1 MTTHAMDSANGASSS
16 SPTSPPNTHNQNPRR
31 AWAIM
36 DPVRW
41 QIRFALVLSCLSC
54 VCTLAALLA
63 LAWALHSLQNVIG
76 PAPEWGPNL
85 TPVIVFH
92 ALVAATLAT
101 MVAYVLRR
109 LSFDQSHVAAF
120 KLETILRTQL
130 TTHIAALPL
139 GRAQQIGAGALAKV
153 VYDDVKELH
162 VYVADSTPLYARAY
176 FLPVITLLALLC
188 LDWRLALAAVGVLV
202 MGMGILNGIMKDR
215 PEIMRRYN
223 EEREKVSAAI
233 IEYVQAMP
241 VVRSFDSGQSTFG
254 RYQNALNDYLR
265 IFSALWLRM
274 ALPAK
279 LSMALLNPMPTLAV
293 LLWLGAYFIWRDS
306 LAFSTWI
313 AVLLLGT
320 GMAEALT
327 PLHSIGHLIDRAKI
341 SVGRI
346 QEIMDIPVLVQP
358 EHSKTPHDTSVVFE
372 NVSFAYE
379 TGHNH
384 ALKNIS
390 FIAKPGT
397 VTALVG
403 PSGAGK
409 TTVARLIP
417 RFWDV
422 TEGRILVG
430 GCDVRELSNDCLMQ
444 QVAFVF
450 QDTFLF
456 SGSIA
461 DNIRLGLPDA
471 TLEQIQEAA
480 RKAQAHEFIEQ
491 LPQGYDTDAG
501 ERGSFLSGGQRQRIT
516 LARAIL
522 QNRPILV
529 LDEATAFADPENEAA
544 IISALSELMRGK
556 TVLMVAHRLSTICDA
571 DQILVFDRGQLVE
584 RGKHH
589 DLLTQQ
595 GTYARLWNS
604 YQQAQNWALGDSIH
618 ALTKTDSIS

>member
-1 MTTHAMDSANGASSS
+1 
-16 SPTSPPNTHNQNPRR
+16 
-31 AWAIM
+31 M
-36 DPVRW
+36 DPVRG
-41 QIRFALVLSCLSC
+41 QIRFALALSC
-54 VCTLAALLA
+54 VSCACTLAALLA
-63 LAWALHSLQNVIG
+63 LAFALHSLQTAALNHVIY
-76 PAPEWGPNL
+76 
-85 TPVIVFH
+85 
-92 ALVAATLAT
+92 ALLAAIFAT
-101 MVAYVLRR
+101 MAAYVVRR

-139 GRAQQIGAGALAKV
+139 GVAQQIGAGALAKV

-162 VYVADSTPLYARAY
+162 IYVADSTPLYARAY
-176 FLPVITLLALLC
+176 FLPAITLLTLLW
-188 LDWRLALAAVGVLV
+188 LDWRLALAAVAVLV
-202 MGMGILNGIMKDR
+202 IGMGILSSIMQDR
-215 PEIMRRYN
+215 PEIMRKYN

-254 RYQNALNDYLR
+254 RYQNALNDYLTM
-265 IFSALWLRM
+265 FSALWLRM
-274 ALPAK
+274 GLPAK

-293 LLWLGAYFIWRDS
+293 LLCLGAYFIWQDN
-306 LAFSTWI
+306 LEFSTWV
-313 AVLLLGT
+313 AVLILGT

-341 SVGRI
+341 SITRI
-346 QEIMDIPVLVQP
+346 QEVMDIPVLAQP
-358 EHSKTPHDTSVVFE
+358 EQSKTPLDSSVVFE
-372 NVSFAYE
+372 NVSFSYE
-379 TGHNH
+379 AGHSS

-390 FIAKPGT
+390 FTAKPGT
-397 VTALVG
+397 ITALVG

-430 GCDVRELSNDCLMQ
+430 GVDVRELSNDVLMQ

-471 TLEQIQEAA
+471 TLEDIEQAA
-480 RKAQAHEFIEQ
+480 RKAQAHEFITQ
-491 LPQGYDTDAG
+491 LPNGYATDAG

-544 IISALSELMRGK
+544 IITALSALMRGK

-584 RGKHH
+584 QGKHN
-589 DLLTQQ
+589 DLLAQK
-595 GTYARLWNS
+595 GTYAQLWNS
-604 YQQAQNWALGDSIH
+604 YQQAQNWALGDSIATSTH
-618 ALTKTDSIS
+618 TAQESTL

>member
-1 MTTHAMDSANGASSS
+1 MAAPAMAVDAANEAASSS
-16 SPTSPPNTHNQNPRR
+16 ASISSRPNSHR

-36 DPVRW
+36 DPVRG
-41 QIRFALVLSCLSC
+41 QIRFALLLSCLSC
-54 VCTLAALLA
+54 ACTLIALLA
-63 LAWALHSLQNVIG
+63 LAYALYNLQEMMGSPAAGMGNVFNG
-76 PAPEWGPNL
+76 
-85 TPVIVFH
+85 F
-92 ALVAATLAT
+92 VAAILAT
-101 MVAYVLRR
+101 VAAYVLRR
-109 LSFDQSHVAAF
+109 LSFDQSHMAAF

-139 GRAQQIGAGALAKV
+139 GVAQKMGAGALAKV

-176 FLPVITLLALLC
+176 FLPAITLLVLLW
-188 LDWRLALAAVGVLV
+188 LDWRLALAAVAVLV
-202 MGMGILNGIMKDR
+202 IGVIILSSIMKDR

-223 EEREKVSAAI
+223 EEREKVSASI

-254 RYQNALNDYLR
+254 RYQLALNNYLK
-265 IFSALWLRM
+265 IFGALWAKM

-293 LLWLGAYFIWRDS
+293 LLWLGAYFMWHNS
-306 LAFSTWI
+306 LAFSTWV

-341 SVGRI
+341 SISRI
-346 QEIMDIPVLVQP
+346 QQVMNIPVLAQP
-358 EHSKTPHDTSVVFE
+358 AQSKMPVDASVAFE

-379 TGHNH
+379 SGDNH

-390 FIAKPGT
+390 FTAQPGT

-430 GCDVRELSNDCLMQ
+430 GVDVRELSNDILMQ

-456 SGSIA
+456 SGSIT

-471 TLEQIQEAA
+471 SLEQVQNAA
-480 RKAQAHEFIEQ
+480 RKAQADNFIEQ
-491 LPQGYDTDAG
+491 LPHGYDTNAG

-544 IISALSELMRGK
+544 IVAAISELIRGK

-571 DQILVFDRGQLVE
+571 DQILVFDRGQLLE
-584 RGKHH
+584 QGQHN
-589 DLLTQQ
+589 DLLAQN
-595 GTYARLWNS
+595 GTYARLWHS
-604 YQQAQNWALGDSIH
+604 YQQAQNWALGDSINISAH
-618 ALTKTDSIS
+618 KT

>member
-1 MTTHAMDSANGASSS
+1 MAAPTMAVDTANETA
-16 SPTSPPNTHNQNPRR
+16 SPPASISSNQNSHR
-31 AWAIM
+31 AWTIM
-36 DPVRW
+36 DPVRG
-41 QIRFALVLSCLSC
+41 QIRFALLLSCLSC
-54 VCTLAALLA
+54 ACTLIALLA
-63 LAWALHSLQNVIG
+63 LAYALYNLQEMIG
-76 PAPEWGPNL
+76 PPTLAFN
-85 TPVIVFH
+85 
-92 ALVAATLAT
+92 ALAAATLAT
-101 MVAYVLRR
+101 VLAYALRR

-176 FLPVITLLALLC
+176 FLPVITLLVLLW
-188 LDWRLALAAVGVLV
+188 LDWRLALAAVAVLV
-202 MGMGILNGIMKDR
+202 IGIIILSSIMKDR

-223 EEREKVSAAI
+223 EEREKVSASI

-254 RYQNALNDYLR
+254 RYQLALNNYLKV
-265 IFSALWLRM
+265 FGALWAKM

-293 LLWLGAYFIWRDS
+293 LLWLGAYFMWHNS
-306 LAFSTWI
+306 LAFNTWV

-341 SVGRI
+341 SVTRI
-346 QEIMDIPVLVQP
+346 QQVMDIPVLAQP
-358 EHSKTPHDTSVVFE
+358 AQSKTPLDASVVFE

-379 TGHNH
+379 SGHHH

-390 FIAKPGT
+390 FTAQPGT

-430 GCDVRELSNDCLMQ
+430 GIDVRELSNDILMQ

-471 TLEQIQEAA
+471 SLEQVKNAA
-480 RKAQAHEFIEQ
+480 RKAQADEFIAQ
-491 LPQGYDTDAG
+491 LPHGYDTDAG

-544 IISALSELMRGK
+544 IVTAISELIRGK

-571 DQILVFDRGQLVE
+571 DQILVFDRGQLLE
-584 RGKHH
+584 QGQHN
-589 DLLTQQ
+589 DLLAQNGIYT
-595 GTYARLWNS
+595 RLWHS
-604 YQQAQNWALGDSIH
+604 YQQAQNWALGDSI
-618 ALTKTDSIS
+618 AIST

>member
-1 MTTHAMDSANGASSS
+1 MSAHPIDTAVNEAVC
-16 SPTSPPNTHNQNPRR
+16 PPPATANTSEPRSKRR

-36 DPVRW
+36 HPVRG
-41 QIRFALVLSCLSC
+41 QIRFALLLSCLSC
-54 VCTLAALLA
+54 ACTLAALLA
-63 LAWALHSLQNVIG
+63 LAFTLYTLQAATNPTPEVGPLALI
-76 PAPEWGPNL
+76 
-85 TPVIVFH
+85 TTFH

-101 MVAYVLRR
+101 MAAYVLRR
-109 LSFDQSHVAAF
+109 LSFDQSHIAAF

-139 GRAQQIGAGALAKV
+139 GRAQQMGAGALAKV

-162 VYVADSTPLYARAY
+162 IYVADSTPLYARAY
-176 FLPVITLLALLC
+176 FLPLITLLALLW
-188 LDWRLALAAVGVLV
+188 LDWRLALAAVAVLV
-202 MGMGILNGIMKDR
+202 IGMGILSSIMKDR

-254 RYQNALNDYLR
+254 RYQNALNDYLKM
-265 IFSALWLRM
+265 FSALWLKM
-274 ALPAK
+274 GLPAK

-293 LLWLGAYFIWRDS
+293 LLWLGAYFIWRDN
-306 LAFSTWI
+306 LAFNTWV

-341 SVGRI
+341 SVSRI
-346 QEIMDIPVLVQP
+346 QEIMDIAVLPQP
-358 EHSKTPHDTSVVFE
+358 AQSKTPLDASVVFE

-379 TGHNH
+379 TSHSH

-390 FIAKPGT
+390 FTAKPGT

-430 GCDVRELSNDCLMQ
+430 GIDVRELSNDVLMQ

-461 DNIRLGLPDA
+461 DNIRLGLPNA
-471 TLEQIQEAA
+471 TLEEIEHAA
-480 RKAQAHEFIEQ
+480 RKAQAHEFIMQ
-491 LPQGYDTDAG
+491 LPLGYDTDAG

-544 IISALSELMRGK
+544 IVAGLCELMRGK

-571 DQILVFDRGQLVE
+571 DQIIVFDRGQLLE
-584 RGKHH
+584 CGQHN
-589 DLLTQQ
+589 DLLAQN

-604 YQQAQNWALGDSIH
+604 YQQAQNWALGDSMDASTH
-618 ALTKTDSIS
+618 K